1 MDEIK
6 NIILDLGV
14 VILNVDYEKT
24 IDAFTKLGVTNA
36 ADIYSKAQQDPVFD
50 QLEKGEISTSA
61 FCDHIRAI
69 IQDTSVADA
78 AVHRAWNAMLGD
90 LPPERI
96 ALLRKVKGRYRL
108 FLLSNTNAV
117 HLPACKRIIKKE
129 HGLEGLSSIF
139 EKEYYS
145 HLLGMRKPEQM
156 VFDHVINENQLNR
169 EETLFVDDSSQ
180 HVEGGNRAGIRSV
193 LLEPDKTLLDLFDSK
208 GVWIG

>member
-1 MDEIK
+1 MHEIK

-24 IDAFTKLGVTNA
+24 IDAFAELGIVNA
-36 ADIYSKAQQDPVFD
+36 AYISSKAQQDPVFD
-50 QLEKGEISTSA
+50 QWEKGEISASE
-61 FCDHIRAI
+61 FCDHIRRI
-69 IQDTSVADA
+69 IQDTSITEEAIFA
-78 AVHRAWNAMLGD
+78 AWNAMLGD
-90 LPPERI
+90 LPYERLS
-96 ALLRKVKGRYRL
+96 LLRKIKNRYRL

-117 HLPACKRIIKKE
+117 HLPFFKQIIKEKY
-129 HGLEGLSSIF
+129 GLENLSSIF

-145 HLLGMRKPEQM
+145 HLIGMRKPEER
-156 VFDHVINENQLNR
+156 VFDHVISENQLHK

-180 HVEGGNRAGIRSV
+180 HVEGGNRAGIPSV

>member
-1 MDEIK
+1 MHEIK

-24 IDAFTKLGVTNA
+24 IDAFAELGIVNGA
-36 ADIYSKAQQDPVFD
+36 YISSKAQQDPVFD
-50 QLEKGEISTSA
+50 QWEKGEISASE
-61 FCDHIRAI
+61 FCDHIRRI
-69 IQDTSVADA
+69 IQDTSITEEAIYG
-78 AVHRAWNAMLGD
+78 AWNAMLGD
-90 LPPERI
+90 LPYERI
-96 ALLRKVKGRYRL
+96 SLLRKIKNRYRL

-117 HLPACKRIIKKE
+117 HLPFFNQIIKEKY
-129 HGLEGLSSIF
+129 GLENLSSIF

-145 HLLGMRKPEQM
+145 HLIGMRKPEQR
-156 VFDHVINENQLNR
+156 VFDHVINENQLHR

-180 HVEGGNRAGIRSV
+180 HVEGGNRVGIPSV